1 MTNDRTTMARY
12 IEERQEAKIQTT
24 DILIA
29 CIGGNIELCST
40 RIKAIRD

>member
-1 MTNDRTTMARY
+1 MTNDGTTMAGY

-29 CIGGNIELCST
+29 CMGGNIELCST
-40 RIKAIRD
+40 RIKTIRE